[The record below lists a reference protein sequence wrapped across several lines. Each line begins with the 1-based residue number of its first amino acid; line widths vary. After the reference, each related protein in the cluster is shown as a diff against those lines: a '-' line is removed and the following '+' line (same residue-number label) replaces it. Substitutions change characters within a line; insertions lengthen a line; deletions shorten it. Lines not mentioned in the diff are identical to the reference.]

1 MFLDNED
8 LSSATASS
16 FTETMENDKWKEM
29 ENKDNSFLPVE
40 RPEAYELE
48 YNETAVLDFAEELTN
63 NIRKRDWES
72 ALSNLGELE
81 EMLRVLLEN
90 DQ

>member
-1 MFLDNED
+1 MQ
-8 LSSATASS
+8 
-16 FTETMENDKWKEM
+16 M
-29 ENKDNSFLPVE
+29 ENKDNSFLPVQ

-48 YNETAVLDFAEELTN
+48 YNENAVLDFAEELTN